1 MNTKQICRCCLV
13 MDVPLLSIYDGG
25 SPGVSCVADMLK
37 QIAKL
42 KPQSGDNMPDK
53 ACQQCISE
61 INRCYIFKMK
71 CENANRTLRQ
81 IFTDA
86 VPEPL
91 DCVPKKVELV
101 SSSMQTEDKILISS
115 MVQTIAEVKPLLAH
129 SSAQTINVKKPSLI
143 HNIVQTI
150 IEDKPLVS
158 HKEIQTE
165 YEILPTDVAIPD
177 NSLPESIIIYE
188 EIDNSNTNVKK
199 RLPTSPLNKQVSKK
213 ICLETRKT
221 NNLQTLTET
230 ETNAQSSNTY
240 ILYEDSHADSN
251 SSEAEELYI
260 PTTEQTQEE
269 GESNRFEY
277 YENEIEDTQDE
288 QDDSQLYQ
296 DNIMVYNENFK
307 SNSEYE
313 IDISQTIEKSPEQSE
328 EYLKSQKTTK
338 TSYKSKGQYKCSQCI
353 MTFVSIK
360 VLKRHLANRHN
371 IKDAELIIDY
381 LPNPETDEA
390 SQDEQPSSSDNVSKS
405 INSSI
410 ELTAENVPKPQ
421 LLPREKVTS
430 SVNEELLTNM
440 KYFCDY
446 CQAGFA
452 QRKTLTSHIKNQ
464 ICMTN
469 NFKCNKCER
478 IFISEENL
486 ETHKLTHEN
495 PHKCLE
501 CDTVF
506 KTIEELSEHMIENHN
521 RNARNQCHVCKK
533 VFTMKTSLMDHLRI
547 HSGEKPFL
555 CTICGKSFNQNS
567 NLRQHLT
574 RHNNEKN
581 FKCDMC
587 PNAYVTKAELFS
599 HKRTHT
605 GDQPFK
611 CDICEAR
618 FTSNCSLKKH
628 VRKHTGERPY
638 ACEFCPM
645 RFAALNV
652 LKNHRRI
659 HTGEKPFKCNYCSKS
674 FAQKGDCEMH
684 KKTHLNNDFKCVC
697 ESKFSKKS
705 NFRHHIKTQHPDF
718 SDKEVHAL
726 LNKSNKGNDSQ
737 EEYQITLIDD
747 SSEKFVN
754 SPTDDN
760 ENDGES
766 SFVTI
771 AHVSKN
777 VTKTDASASNDND
790 DFMEIEMEEM

>member
-1 MNTKQICRCCLV
+1 MNTKKICRCCMV
-13 MDVPLLSIYDGG
+13 MDVPLLSIYDSG
-25 SPGVSCVADMLK
+25 SDGMGCVADMLK

-42 KPQSGDNMPDK
+42 KPQSADKMPDK
-53 ACQQCISE
+53 ACLQCISE
-61 INRCYIFKMK
+61 INRCYVFKMK

-81 IFTDA
+81 IFPDA

-91 DCVPKKVELV
+91 DCVPKKVEVV
-101 SSSMQTEDKILISS
+101 SSAMQTENKILISS
-115 MVQTIAEVKPLLAH
+115 MVQTIAEEKPLLAH
-129 SSAQTINVKKPSLI
+129 SSAQTINVEQPSLT
-143 HNIVQTI
+143 HSSVQTI
-150 IEDKPLVS
+150 IEGKPLVY

-165 YEILPTDVAIPD
+165 YEIIPTD

-188 EIDNSNTNVKK
+188 EIDNSNTNTKK

-213 ICLETRKT
+213 TCLETRKV

-230 ETNAQSSNTY
+230 ETNVQSSNTY
-240 ILYEDSHADSN
+240 ILYEDSQADSN
-251 SSEAEELYI
+251 CSEVEELYI
-260 PTTEQTQEE
+260 PSSEQTQKE
-269 GESNRFEY
+269 GECNRFEY

-288 QDDSQLYQ
+288 QGDSQLYQ
-296 DNIMVYNENFK
+296 DNILVYNENFK

-313 IDISQTIEKSPEQSE
+313 IDISQTIEKSPQQSE
-328 EYLKSQKTTK
+328 EYLKSQKSTK
-338 TSYKSKGQYKCSQCI
+338 ASYKSKGQYKCSQCI

-360 VLKRHLANRHN
+360 VLKRHLANRHD

-381 LPNPETDEA
+381 LPTTETDET
-390 SQDEQPSSSDNVSKS
+390 SQDVEQPSSSDNVTKS
-405 INSSI
+405 NISNI

-464 ICMTN
+464 ICMTS

-674 FAQKGDCEMH
+674 FAQKGDCQIH
-684 KKTHLNNDFKCVC
+684 QKTHVNNDFKCVC

-705 NFRHHIKTQHPDF
+705 NFRHHLKTQHPDF
-718 SDKEVHAL
+718 SEKQVQAL
-726 LNKSNKGNDSQ
+726 LDKSNMVNDNE

-747 SSEKFVN
+747 SSEKFIN
-754 SPTDDN
+754 SPSQTDDI
-760 ENDGES
+760 ENDGQS

-771 AHVSKN
+771 SHVTKN
-777 VTKTDASASNDND
+777 VTKTAASSASNDNE
-790 DFMEIEMEEM
+790 DFMEIDMEEM